1 MDMQFWSAVSMK
13 CSYVWISAWGSKDD
27 LEAWRKVLLSVAIDV
42 ARKKRIAQRGKN
54 EKRTGGGVMPKLKP
68 SDLQIRRA
76 VVRAE
81 LRKNMELEMLSGKQ
95 AAKKINMAES
105 TYCGRLRETETIRLE
120 ELWRMTKV
128 LHLTDDQLLR
138 IAKGG

>member
-1 MDMQFWSAVSMK
+1 MRGVS
-13 CSYVWISAWGSKDD
+13 
-27 LEAWRKVLLSVAIDV
+27 RKS
-42 ARKKRIAQRGKN
+42 IAQKSEKG
-54 EKRTGGGVMPKLKP
+54 KRTGGGVMPKLKP

-76 VVRAE
+76 IVRAE

-95 AAKKINMAES
+95 AAKKINRAES

-120 ELWRMTKV
+120 ELWRMAKV

-138 IAKGG
+138 IATGG

>member
-1 MDMQFWSAVSMK
+1 MF
-13 CSYVWISAWGSKDD
+13 
-27 LEAWRKVLLSVAIDV
+27 LSVVIDV
-42 ARKKRIAQRGKN
+42 ACKKRIAQRGKN

-120 ELWRMTKV
+120 ELWRMAKV

>member
-1 MDMQFWSAVSMK
+1 
-13 CSYVWISAWGSKDD
+13 
-27 LEAWRKVLLSVAIDV
+27 
-42 ARKKRIAQRGKN
+42 
-54 EKRTGGGVMPKLKP
+54 MPKLKP

-120 ELWRMTKV
+120 ELWRMAKV
-128 LHLTDDQLLR
+128 LHLTDEQLLR

>member
-1 MDMQFWSAVSMK
+1 
-13 CSYVWISAWGSKDD
+13 
-27 LEAWRKVLLSVAIDV
+27 
-42 ARKKRIAQRGKN
+42 
-54 EKRTGGGVMPKLKP
+54 MPKLKP

-120 ELWRMTKV
+120 ELWRMAKEKMRKRKKRMSIQRRIGVALMLAGFMLLALSEEPYLSDVISTGSFLV
-128 LHLTDDQLLR
+128 RAAWAVMLT
-138 IAKGG
+138 AGGYSLYRPWVEPEGE